1 MTMKIDSADIQMASQ
16 RRAVEQRTTQETLR
30 MWVGE
35 RRPDFEGNAS
45 GPLTLMPADTVR
57 ISGEARATAEAAS
70 ARGPS
75 LDADLVNELRYQL
88 LIRMVEAMTGRKLR
102 LLKVEDTQ
110 PQAQS
115 VADVPDPRNTVRQAA
130 GFGVEYEYHATRF
143 EAEQTSFSAAG
154 IVKTADG
161 REIRFDLT
169 LLMSREHLEQV
180 DVSLRAG
187 DAVRKQD
194 PLVINFD
201 GTAAQLTEGKFSFDL
216 DADGTLD
223 SISFVGSGSGFLV
236 LDRNHDGKVNNGS
249 ELFGPATGNGFMELA
264 AYDQDG
270 NGWIDESDSIYRQL
284 YVWTRDANGNDAL
297 GTLAER
303 AVGAISLSHIGTR
316 FDLRNADNRLDGQ
329 IRSSGIYLG
338 EDRGVGTVQQIDLTV

>member
-1 MTMKIDSADIQMASQ
+1 MKIDSADIQMTSQ
-16 RRAVEQRTTQETLR
+16 RHAVEQRSTQKTLR

-35 RRPDFEGNAS
+35 RRPDFEGDA
-45 GPLTLMPADTVR
+45 PAQRTVLPADTVR
-57 ISGEARATAEAAS
+57 ISGEARAAAEAAS
-70 ARGPS
+70 TKGLEP
-75 LDADLVNELRYQL
+75 DADLINELRYQL
-88 LIRMVEAMTGRKLR
+88 LIRMVEAMTGRKVR

-115 VADVPDPRNTVRQAA
+115 VANIPDPQSPARQTA

-154 IVKTADG
+154 IVKTSDG

-194 PLVINFD
+194 PLVINFG
-201 GTAAQLTEGKFSFDL
+201 GTAAQLTEGKFGFDL
-216 DADGTLD
+216 DSDGTPD

-249 ELFGPATGNGFMELA
+249 ELFGPATGNGFLELA
-264 AYDQDG
+264 AHDQDG
-270 NGWIDESDSIYRQL
+270 NGWIDENDPIYRQL
-284 YVWTRDANGNDAL
+284 YIWTRDSNGNDRL
-297 GTLAER
+297 STLAEM
-303 AVGAISLSHIGTR
+303 AVGAISLSHIDTR
-316 FDLRNADNRLDGQ
+316 FDLRNADNRFDGQ
-329 IRSSGIYLG
+329 IRSSGVYLR
-338 EDRGVGTVQQIDLTV
+338 EDGGVGTVQQIDLAV

>member
-1 MTMKIDSADIQMASQ
+1 MKIDSADIQMTNQ
-16 RRAVEQRTTQETLR
+16 RHAVEQRTTQETLR

-35 RRPDFEGNAS
+35 RRPDFEGDA
-45 GPLTLMPADTVR
+45 PAQRTALPADTVR
-57 ISGEARATAEAAS
+57 ISGEARAAAEATS
-70 ARGPS
+70 TMGPD
-75 LDADLVNELRYQL
+75 LDADLINDLRFQL
-88 LIRMVEAMTGRKLR
+88 LIRMVEAMTGRKVR

-110 PQAQS
+110 PQTPSA
-115 VADVPDPRNTVRQAA
+115 ADIPDPQSTDRQAA

-143 EAEQTSFSAAG
+143 EAEQTRFSAAG
-154 IVKTADG
+154 IVKTTDG

-180 DVSLRAG
+180 DLSLRAG

-216 DADGTLD
+216 DSDGKPD

-249 ELFGPATGNGFMELA
+249 ELFGPATDNGFLELA
-264 AYDQDG
+264 AHDQEG
-270 NGWIDESDSIYRQL
+270 NGWIDENDSIYRQL
-284 YVWTRDANGNDAL
+284 YIWTRDSNGNDHL
-297 GTLAER
+297 GTLAEK

-316 FDLRNADNRLDGQ
+316 FDLRNVDNRFDGQ
-329 IRSSGIYLG
+329 IRSSGIYLR
-338 EDRGVGTVQQIDLTV
+338 EDGGVGTVQQIDLAV